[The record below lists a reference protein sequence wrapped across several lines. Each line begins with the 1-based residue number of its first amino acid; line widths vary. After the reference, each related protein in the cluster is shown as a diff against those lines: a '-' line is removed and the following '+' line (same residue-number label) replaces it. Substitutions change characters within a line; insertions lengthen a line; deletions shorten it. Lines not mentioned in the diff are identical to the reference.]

1 MKPKRRSKAKKAT
14 PEQAHERYA
23 LVEKAAGEFEGQLD
37 ELESA
42 IGMYVIGHDLGW
54 KVLHVIHSK
63 KTIAKYEKILG
74 IKVTEVFP
82 EFGPDADRTNA
93 YKIIQGISNF
103 WKFVSGEEKV
113 QVDRETR
120 RSIG

>member
-14 PEQAHERYA
+14 PEEAQERYA
-23 LVEKAAGEFEGQLD
+23 LVEKASGEFEGNLD

-63 KTIAKYEKILG
+63 KTIAKYERILG

-82 EFGPDADRTNA
+82 EFGPDAERTNA
-93 YKIIQGISNF
+93 FRIIQGINNF

-113 QVDRETR
+113 DIDRETR
-120 RSIG
+120 RAIR